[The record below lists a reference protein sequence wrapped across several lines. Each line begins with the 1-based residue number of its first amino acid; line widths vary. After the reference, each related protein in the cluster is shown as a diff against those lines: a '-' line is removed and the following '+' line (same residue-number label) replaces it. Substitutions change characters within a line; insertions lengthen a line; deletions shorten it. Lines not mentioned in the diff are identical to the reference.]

1 MVGDRCK
8 YDVKSSRYPR
18 EGLTFCFGLAL
29 QVWGAH
35 PGGEVQQQ
43 VDEMWRRRNTGTVSL
58 YAAAEALGT

>member
-1 MVGDRCK
+1 M
-8 YDVKSSRYPR
+8 KSSRYPR

-43 VDEMWRRRNTGTVSL
+43 VDEMWRRHNTGTVSS